1 MDKPVTLI
9 INDTTEKIIKDINES
24 KLPACILIDILSKIA
39 EQINQ
44 ADAELVE
51 QYIRE
56 QNMKQIKKDKKGSD
70 K

>member
-24 KLPACILIDILSKIA
+24 KLPAYILIDILSKIA
-39 EQINQ
+39 EQIKQ
-44 ADAELVE
+44 ADSELIQE
-51 QYIRE
+51 YLRKE
-56 QNMKQIKKDKKGSD
+56 NMKKIKKGSD